1 MKRVQYAVSVHIST
15 LPFDLHASPGS
26 VWTLGA
32 AGIEGVAPAG
42 TDLFVDPSGY
52 SGVAAET
59 LLNASTLLGM
69 PPAGDF
75 TLVARVTPDHQA
87 TFDAGVLLAWVDDT
101 NWAKLCFERSPAG
114 TTMIVSV
121 VTKGASDDANGFVV
135 DTTAARLRL
144 SRVGNVLAFHAHDGA
159 GWSFVRAFTLHGVAE
174 ALSVGFEVQSP
185 TGDGCRVSFDEI
197 AFEQRTLVDLR
208 SGD

>member
-1 MKRVQYAVSVHIST
+1 MNRVHYAGGMHVSP
-15 LPFDLHASPGS
+15 LPFELHASPGS
-26 VWTLGA
+26 VWTPSST
-32 AGIEGVAPAG
+32 GIEGVAPAG
-42 TDLFVDPSGY
+42 TDLFVDPSGF

-59 LLNASTLLGM
+59 LLNASTLLGR

-75 TLVARVTPDHQA
+75 TFSARVTPDHQA

-114 TTMIVSV
+114 TAMIVSV
-121 VTKGASDDANGFVV
+121 VTRGLSDDANGFIVHK
-135 DTTAARLRL
+135 TAARLRL
-144 SRVGNVLAFHAHDGA
+144 SRVGNVLAFHAHDGV

-174 ALSVGFEVQSP
+174 GLTIGFEVQSP
-185 TGDGCRVSFDEI
+185 TGDGCRVSFDDVT
-197 AFEQRTLVDLR
+197 FEQRTLADLR